1 MVMTRGRKAALEK
14 AVVDAGKAVTSAD
27 KAMVAAK
34 KNLVAS
40 DAVNGKLAKG
50 KITVK
55 GVKAAQ
61 QKLKKVK
68 KDHGVVVKTLK
79 QVEKAARKVNAEG
92 KKAMSEVVSSA
103 KKAGKAKGKVAKQKA
118 MQTLRKRRTS
128 FQAAM
133 KKMEYLKMRSMK
145 LRKRAG
151 ELKVM
156 YERFISKAKKA
167 NAGIKALNS
176 KIKKMAKAPVKK
188 MKPAAVKRTRRASNK
203 K

>member
-1 MVMTRGRKAALEK
+1 MTRRRAALEK
-14 AVVDAGKAVTSAD
+14 SVADAGKAVTAAD

-50 KITVK
+50 KVTVK

-79 QVEKAARKVNAEG
+79 QVEKAAKKVNAEG
-92 KKAMSEVVSSA
+92 KKAMSEVVASA

-118 MQTLRKRRTS
+118 MQALRKRRTS

-151 ELKVM
+151 ELKTM
-156 YERFISKAKKA
+156 YDRFITKAKKA
-167 NAGIKALNS
+167 NAGIKALNARM
-176 KIKKMAKAPVKK
+176 KKMAQSPVKK
-188 MKPAAVKRTRRASNK
+188 MKKVAVKRTRRASNK